1 VEGAHFTRGVE
12 ALVRGKTGRDPYGD
26 IDYALRAWPNHHRAL
41 NTITRYYFR
50 EKDAWDRRKLPPE
63 CYFQRALNFAPDDAT
78 THMLYGIYL
87 QKAGKLKSAE
97 ENYKKALDIEP
108 EHAQAN
114 YNYGLLLVKLKQYEK
129 AKELAKKA
137 YGQSFPLPGLKDML
151 SSVGYWP

>member
-1 VEGAHFTRGVE
+1 
-12 ALVRGKTGRDPYGD
+12 
-26 IDYALRAWPNHHRAL
+26 
-41 NTITRYYFR
+41 
-50 EKDAWDRRKLPPE
+50 
-63 CYFQRALNFAPDDAT
+63 
-78 THMLYGIYL
+78 MLYGIYL
-87 QKAGKLKSAE
+87 QKVGKLKSAE